1 MKLHFSASDHD
12 EAKARL
18 AHLTGLY
25 GQAKID
31 DATHII
37 ALGGDGHMLHVLQ
50 DTLSYGLPVFGMNC
64 GRLGFLMNEYADS
77 DLHDRVAAAEIAP
90 IHPLRMEATA
100 RDGSTHKAL
109 AINEVSLLR
118 QTHNAAHI
126 AISVNDTQQMECLV
140 CDGILVATPAGS
152 TAYNL
157 SAQGPV
163 IPLGSGLM
171 ALTPISAFRP
181 RRWRG
186 ALLRDHFKVALD
198 ILEHDFRP
206 VSARADGAETRHV
219 TRVSVEQADD
229 ITLNLLYDP
238 GFSLSERA
246 TREQFLT

>member
-1 MKLHFSASDHD
+1 
-12 EAKARL
+12 
-18 AHLTGLY
+18 
-25 GQAKID
+25 
-31 DATHII
+31 
-37 ALGGDGHMLHVLQ
+37 
-50 DTLSYGLPVFGMNC
+50 
-64 GRLGFLMNEYADS
+64 
-77 DLHDRVAAAEIAP
+77 
-90 IHPLRMEATA
+90 
-100 RDGSTHKAL
+100 
-109 AINEVSLLR
+109 
-118 QTHNAAHI
+118 
-126 AISVNDTQQMECLV
+126 MECLV

-186 ALLRDHFKVALD
+186 ALLPDDSRVILD
-198 ILEHDFRP
+198 VLEHEFRP
-206 VSARADGAETRHV
+206 VSASADSAEIRHV
-219 TRVSVEQADD
+219 TRVAVEQAND